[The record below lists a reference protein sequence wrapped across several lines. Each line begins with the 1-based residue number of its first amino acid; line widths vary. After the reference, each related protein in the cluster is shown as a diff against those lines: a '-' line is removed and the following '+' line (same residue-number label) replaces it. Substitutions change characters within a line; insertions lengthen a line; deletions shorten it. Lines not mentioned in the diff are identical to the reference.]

1 MESCPVELRVGGHT
15 YRVVSSASERELE
28 RLASVVDEKLEA
40 LGAKGH
46 PLPVNVWVLVAIALA
61 HDVQAERDRRMAF
74 EARGREMLQSLL
86 ERIDAALDSDGPEP
100 PPRGVSSPDDFGR
113 SEQPLSDG

>member
-1 MESCPVELRVGGHT
+1 MDSCPVELRVGGHT

-61 HDVQAERDRRMAF
+61 HDVQAERDRRLAL
-74 EARGREMLQSLL
+74 EARGRDMLQSLL
-86 ERIDAALDSDGPEP
+86 ERIDAALDSDGSEP
-100 PPRGVSSPDDFGR
+100 PPRDDLGPP
-113 SEQPLSDG
+113 EQALCDG